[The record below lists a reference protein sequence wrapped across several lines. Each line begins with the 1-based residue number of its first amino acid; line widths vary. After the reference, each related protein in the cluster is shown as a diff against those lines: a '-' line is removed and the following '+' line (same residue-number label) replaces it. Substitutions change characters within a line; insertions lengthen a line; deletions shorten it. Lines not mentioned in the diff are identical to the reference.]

1 MKLKDKNGVE
11 YRAIKK
17 DGEYYLITSFYN
29 RNTQK
34 QKVNVEVKG
43 KENIFKYIK
52 NNQLEVSK

>member
-34 QKVNVEVKG
+34 RIVNVEVKG
-43 KENIFKYIK
+43 KENIFTYIR
-52 NNQLEVSK
+52 NNQLEEVK